1 MKVLSIVAHEY
12 KVIVRNL
19 PYIEKKVI
27 IYYYYF
33 LMRKRTGR
41 LNVRFETI

>member
-12 KVIVRNL
+12 KVIVGNL

-27 IYYYYF
+27 IYYYF
-33 LMRKRTGR
+33 LTRKRTGR